1 MVASDKFTIQD
12 DQGAKPKTGAGTK
25 APQATSAYDEYPYE
39 MENAEDGSSTYP
51 HNSPNEAH
59 HEPQVQNPG
68 AGQHANKSWPQKMPN
83 SPRPPETSDT
93 TRHGRSKYSGVSW
106 PRTEWAANES
116 EMLEER
122 TAIDR
127 TERALKDELE
137 KVAERRRSWSI
148 AAASRKGAWPA
159 IEENESGELDQ
170 EPEATVEEIM
180 QRGKARAQI
189 AAERALADGHASSSA
204 DRGPRCPPFV

>member
-1 MVASDKFTIQD
+1 MQGFRGPEAPDPMVASDKFTIRD
-12 DQGAKPKTGAGTK
+12 DQGAKPNTGAGTK

-106 PRTEWAANES
+106 PRTEWAADES

-137 KVAERRRSWSI
+137 KVAERRR
-148 AAASRKGAWPA
+148 RGA
-159 IEENESGELDQ
+159 NQNG
-170 EPEATVEEIM
+170 T
-180 QRGKARAQI
+180 ARNGI
-189 AAERALADGHASSSA
+189 FHAMSPS
-204 DRGPRCPPFV
+204 F

>member
-1 MVASDKFTIQD
+1 MQGFRGPEAPDPMVASDKFTIRD
-12 DQGAKPKTGAGTK
+12 DQGAKPNTGAGTK

-93 TRHGRSKYSGVSW
+93 DVPITPVCHGPAQSGRPTSQRCSKSAPPSTARSV
-106 PRTEWAANES
+106 R
-116 EMLEER
+116 
-122 TAIDR
+122 
-127 TERALKDELE
+127 
-137 KVAERRRSWSI
+137 
-148 AAASRKGAWPA
+148 
-159 IEENESGELDQ
+159 
-170 EPEATVEEIM
+170 
-180 QRGKARAQI
+180 
-189 AAERALADGHASSSA
+189 
-204 DRGPRCPPFV
+204 